1 MKGTREH
8 IKGPNGQ
15 SSTMILC
22 LISNGRLDNLASFS
36 LNSWPP
42 LAMTI
47 AISPYNCKGNV
58 EGGHEEVAQGEVGD
72 EKVGYCVQPPG
83 KKIL

>member
-22 LISNGRLDNLASFS
+22 LISNGRLENLATFS
-36 LNSWPP
+36 LNSWPVP
-42 LAMTI
+42 IMI
-47 AISPYNCKGNV
+47 ISPYNGKGNV

>member
-1 MKGTREH
+1 
-8 IKGPNGQ
+8 
-15 SSTMILC
+15 
-22 LISNGRLDNLASFS
+22 
-36 LNSWPP
+36 
-42 LAMTI
+42 MTI

>member
-22 LISNGRLDNLASFS
+22 LISNGSLENLASFS
-36 LNSWPP
+36 LNSWPQEIT
-42 LAMTI
+42 MKK
-47 AISPYNCKGNV
+47 SPYNGKGNV

-72 EKVGYCVQPPG
+72 EKVGYCVQPPSEN
-83 KKIL
+83 IL